1 MSADIFFSFEYRLS
15 ALCTQREFA
24 FAKVSLV
31 SRILPQGGIKMTEK
45 NQNQEGLRKRS
56 NSFENVIHSLLQEA
70 GGVLTSKTV
79 VGDPI
84 EVGDTLL
91 IPLSDVTVG
100 AAAGSNNGSD
110 KNAGMG
116 GFTAKM
122 SPSAVLIIKNGNTK
136 VVNIKDQN
144 SLSRLVDMVPE
155 VVDKFVDAKNAKTMM
170 SDEEASSRAFPEKDN
185 KTEE

>member
-1 MSADIFFSFEYRLS
+1 MA
-15 ALCTQREFA
+15 
-24 FAKVSLV
+24 
-31 SRILPQGGIKMTEK
+31 EK
-45 NQNQEGLRKRS
+45 NQEKNAVKGRS
-56 NSFENVIHSLLQEA
+56 NSFDNVMHSLMENA

-79 VGDPI
+79 IGEPI
-84 EVGDTLL
+84 TVGDTLL

-100 AAAGSNNGSD
+100 AAAGSNNGQD

-155 VVDKFVDAKNAKTMM
+155 VVDKIVESRTNKSMM
-170 SDEEASSRAFPEKDN
+170 ADEEAVERAFPEEKMDN
-185 KTEE
+185 

>member
-1 MSADIFFSFEYRLS
+1 M
-15 ALCTQREFA
+15 
-24 FAKVSLV
+24 
-31 SRILPQGGIKMTEK
+31 PEK
-45 NQNQEGLRKRS
+45 NPEKKQCNENLRSRS
-56 NSFENVIHSLLQEA
+56 NSFDNVIHSLLQEV

-79 VGDPI
+79 IGEPI

-100 AAAGSNNGSD
+100 AAAGSNNGKD

-122 SPSAVLIIKNGNTK
+122 SPSAVLVIKNGNTK
-136 VVNIKDQN
+136 VVSIKDQN

-155 VVDKFVDAKNAKTMM
+155 VVD
-170 SDEEASSRAFPEKDN
+170 
-185 KTEE
+185 

>member
-1 MSADIFFSFEYRLS
+1 MA
-15 ALCTQREFA
+15 
-24 FAKVSLV
+24 
-31 SRILPQGGIKMTEK
+31 EK
-45 NQNQEGLRKRS
+45 NQEKNAVKGRS
-56 NSFENVIHSLLQEA
+56 NSFDNVMHSLMENA

-79 VGDPI
+79 IGEPI
-84 EVGDTLL
+84 TVGDTLL
-91 IPLSDVTVG
+91 IPLSDVTIG
-100 AAAGSNNGSD
+100 AAAGSNNGQD

-155 VVDKFVDAKNAKTMM
+155 VVDKIVESRTNKSMM
-170 SDEEASSRAFPEKDN
+170 ADEEAVERAFPEEEMDN
-185 KTEE
+185 

>member
-1 MSADIFFSFEYRLS
+1 MADNKNAATNKTSEKP
-15 ALCTQREFA
+15 A
-24 FAKVSLV
+24 AK
-31 SRILPQGGIKMTEK
+31 T
-45 NQNQEGLRKRS
+45 RS
-56 NSFENVIHSLLQEA
+56 NSFENVMHSMLESA

-79 VGDPI
+79 IGSPI
-84 EVGDTLL
+84 HVDDTLL

-100 AAAGSNNGSD
+100 AAAGSNNGQD

-144 SLSRLVDMVPE
+144 SLSRLVDLVPE
-155 VVDKFVDAKNAKTMM
+155 VVDKIVESRTAKTMM
-170 SDEEASSRAFPEKDN
+170 SDEEAKEKAFPE
-185 KTEE
+185 EEAQEQPE

>member
-1 MSADIFFSFEYRLS
+1 MS
-15 ALCTQREFA
+15 
-24 FAKVSLV
+24 
-31 SRILPQGGIKMTEK
+31 EK
-45 NQNQEGLRKRS
+45 NPEKKQCNENLRSRS
-56 NSFENVIHSLLQEA
+56 NSFDNVIHSLLQEA

-79 VGDPI
+79 IGEPI

-100 AAAGSNNGSD
+100 AAAGSNNGKD

-122 SPSAVLIIKNGNTK
+122 SPRAVLVIKNGNTK
-136 VVNIKDQN
+136 VVSIKDQN

-155 VVDKFVDAKNAKTMM
+155 VVDKFVDAHNSKKMM
-170 SDEEASSRAFPEKDN
+170 SDEEAASRAFPE
-185 KTEE
+185 EEKG

>member
-1 MSADIFFSFEYRLS
+1 MA
-15 ALCTQREFA
+15 
-24 FAKVSLV
+24 
-31 SRILPQGGIKMTEK
+31 EK
-45 NQNQEGLRKRS
+45 NQEKNAVKGRS
-56 NSFENVIHSLLQEA
+56 NSFDNVMHSLMENA

-79 VGDPI
+79 IGEPI
-84 EVGDTLL
+84 TVGDTLL
-91 IPLSDVTVG
+91 IPLSDVTIG
-100 AAAGSNNGSD
+100 AAAGSNNGQD

-155 VVDKFVDAKNAKTMM
+155 VVDKIVESRTNKSMM
-170 SDEEASSRAFPEKDN
+170 ADEEAVERAFPE
-185 KTEE
+185 EEMEN

>member
-1 MSADIFFSFEYRLS
+1 MA
-15 ALCTQREFA
+15 
-24 FAKVSLV
+24 
-31 SRILPQGGIKMTEK
+31 EK
-45 NQNQEGLRKRS
+45 NQEKNAVKGRS
-56 NSFENVIHSLLQEA
+56 NSFDNVMHSLMENA

-79 VGDPI
+79 IGEPI
-84 EVGDTLL
+84 TVGDTLL

-100 AAAGSNNGSD
+100 AAAGSNNGQD

-155 VVDKFVDAKNAKTMM
+155 VVDKIVESRTNKSMM
-170 SDEEASSRAFPEKDN
+170 ADEEAVERAFPE
-185 KTEE
+185 EEMEN

>member
-1 MSADIFFSFEYRLS
+1 MA
-15 ALCTQREFA
+15 
-24 FAKVSLV
+24 
-31 SRILPQGGIKMTEK
+31 EK
-45 NQNQEGLRKRS
+45 NQEKNAVKGRS
-56 NSFENVIHSLLQEA
+56 NSFDNVMHSLMENA

-79 VGDPI
+79 IGEPI
-84 EVGDTLL
+84 TVGDTLL

-100 AAAGSNNGSD
+100 AAAGSNNGQD

-155 VVDKFVDAKNAKTMM
+155 VVDKIVESRTNKSMM
-170 SDEEASSRAFPEKDN
+170 ADEEAVERAFPEEEMDN
-185 KTEE
+185 